1 MAKKIINIGKSQNKG
16 DGDPLRTAF
25 SKVNDNFDELYS
37 GTFTDTTDF
46 TTSIIPRTDNVISL
60 GSSTK
65 RWSEL
70 YVKDFIFINGVRLS
84 GSASGDLVVGGNIVQ
99 AKDIVGSI
107 FADDSKLM
115 MDGLTGTLYGPMI
128 GDVTG
133 SVFADNST
141 MLVDGVNG
149 RIVGPVFA
157 NVTGDTNGTHTGAV
171 VGNVTGNLTGNV
183 DGDITGSIFGDD
195 SSLIVD
201 GNNNK
206 VILTNN
212 TTAELIEGPGNL
224 YYTDARFDTR
234 LSAKNTD
241 QLTEGASNKYYSS
254 TLANADIDARI
265 TSTFINNLT
274 GVVADSVD
282 GDITGSVFG
291 DDSTLLVDAVANIIP
306 SSVVSGTEATNW
318 NTAYSWGDHSVAGY
332 LTSVPAQT
340 FASLTGKP
348 TTVAGYGITDAHTG
362 AFDGEVTGSVF
373 GDDST
378 LLVDGN
384 NNKIVG
390 AVDTTSLRTSEFSI
404 ALGHEA
410 GQTNQGNTTVA
421 VGFQAGKE
429 DQGTAAVAI
438 GDSAGESG
446 QGTSSVAVGISSGK
460 TNQGMYSTAVGY
472 QAGKTTQGQYAV
484 AIGNEAGETTQGAN
498 TVAIGK
504 EAGQTSQ
511 GQHGVAVGEQ
521 AGETN
526 QGVYTV
532 AIGMQAGQTSQG
544 GSGVAIGYNAGGTS
558 QGTDGIAIGQN
569 AGASGQG
576 TLSIAIG
583 EGAGKTNQAANSIV
597 INATGTEV
605 NNTTASSLVITPIL
619 NLAGTTH
626 LQYDA
631 TSGQVTHSD
640 TINAKIVATTATPP
654 TGNADAGDT
663 GEIRYDDNYLY
674 IKTASGWKRTAL
686 SGIV

>member
-183 DGDITGSIFGDD
+183 DGDVTGSIFGDD

-291 DDSTLLVDAVANIIP
+291 DDSTLLVDAVNNIIP

-421 VGFQAGKE
+421 VG
-429 DQGTAAVAI
+429 
-438 GDSAGESG
+438 
-446 QGTSSVAVGISSGK
+446 
-460 TNQGMYSTAVGY
+460 Y
-472 QAGKTTQGQYAV
+472 QAGKTTQGQHAV
-484 AIGNEAGETTQGAN
+484 AIGNKTGETTQGAN

-504 EAGQTSQ
+504 EAGQISQ

-521 AGETN
+521 AGMTN

>member
-46 TTSIIPRTDNVISL
+46 TTSIIPRTDNEISL

-107 FADDSKLM
+107 FADDSTLM
-115 MDGLTGTLYGPMI
+115 MDGLTGKHYGPLI

-171 VGNVTGNLTGNV
+171 VGNVTGNLTGNISGNV
-183 DGDITGSIFGDD
+183 TGNVVGDVTGSVFADD
-195 SSLIVD
+195 SSMLVD
-201 GNNNK
+201 GVAGKLVLN
-206 VILTNN
+206 NN
-212 TTAELIEGPGNL
+212 TTAELPEQGNL
-224 YYTDARFDTR
+224 YFTNARADARVNSIVTQAFV
-234 LSAKNTD
+234 NT
-241 QLTEGASNKYYSS
+241 LNITAASTVGTVTGTVTG
-254 TLANADIDARI
+254 TL
-265 TSTFINNLT
+265 
-274 GVVADSVD
+274 D
-282 GDITGSVFG
+282 GDVTGSVFG
-291 DDSTLLVDAVANIIP
+291 DDSTLLVDAVNNIIP

-390 AVDTTSLRTSEFSI
+390 PVLSSDLRSTSPNVRIGLD
-404 ALGHEA
+404 A
-410 GQTNQGNTTVA
+410 GLTNQGTYSI
-421 VGFQAGKE
+421 
-429 DQGTAAVAI
+429 AI
-438 GDSAGESG
+438 GERAGNLNQSAD
-446 QGTSSVAVGISSGK
+446 GI
-460 TNQGMYSTAVGY
+460 
-472 QAGKTTQGQYAV
+472 
-484 AIGNEAGETTQGAN
+484 
-498 TVAIGK
+498 
-504 EAGQTSQ
+504 
-511 GQHGVAVGEQ
+511 
-521 AGETN
+521 
-526 QGVYTV
+526 
-532 AIGMQAGQTSQG
+532 
-544 GSGVAIGYNAGGTS
+544 AIGYAAGRDD
-558 QGTDGIAIGQN
+558 QQTDGIAIGQN
-569 AGASGQG
+569 AGQVNQGAS
-576 TLSIAIG
+576 SVAIG
-583 EGAGKTNQAANSIV
+583 TMVGKTNQHANTIMLS
-597 INATGTEV
+597 ATGATFNSTQANALFV
-605 NNTTASSLVITPIL
+605 KPIRSA
-619 NLAGTTH
+619 AGTTM
-626 LQYDA
+626 LMYDA
-631 TSGQVTHSD
+631 TSGEVTHNNTLAALDGSALTNVVAATIAVNDESSD
-640 TINAKIVATTATPP
+640 ATCFPFFGTGAISLSSGLSVKTDSSAYTYNASTGTLSATVFSGGIVATTATPP
-654 TGNADAGDT
+654 TGNADAGAT